1 MSRPSI
7 NKSVV
12 LAAAL
17 VLSFGAAAEAQTRRL
32 PIRKDAPPPRDTV
45 YMPAATPTAV
55 RDTVWVI
62 RQDTVNMSRVDTVV
76 MIQDRQRNRLGGLYF
91 AIGGGASLPVQDW
104 ADIADTGFDIQGTL
118 GYQAPNSPWGVRLDV
133 AYDRWLGQSLETGG
147 QFSCGL
153 PAGSGDDRCDDIGQ
167 WSAMLDATLNFPVG
181 SDMLRRWRP
190 EFYVMGGGGVHY
202 LPDME
207 DAGSAANGGDDGD
220 SKTRFGVNGGA
231 GVSVSIGMSDLFFET
246 RYGHTFRDEFSTD
259 WTPLVVGFRFSGIP
273 FMSR

>member
-17 VLSFGAAAEAQTRRL
+17 VLSFGAAGEADAQRRI

-45 YMPAATPTAV
+45 FVPAATPNAV

-91 AIGGGASLPVQDW
+91 GIGGGASLPVQDW

-118 GYQAPNSPWGVRLDV
+118 GWQAPNSPWGVRFDL

-147 QFSCGL
+147 
-153 PAGSGDDRCDDIGQ
+153 AGSCPAIDLNGDDRCDDLAQ
-167 WSAMLDATLNFPVG
+167 WSAMLDMVLNFPVG

-190 EFYVMGGGGVHY
+190 EIYVMGGGGVHY
-202 LPDME
+202 LPDIE
-207 DAGSAANGGDDGD
+207 DSEQGEGDDGN

-231 GVSVSIGMSDLFFET
+231 GVAVSIGMSDLFFET
-246 RYGHTFRDEFSTD
+246 RYGHTFRDEFATD
-259 WTPLVVGFRFSGIP
+259 WTPVVIGFRFSGIP
-273 FMSR
+273 FVSR

>member
-17 VLSFGAAAEAQTRRL
+17 VLSFGAAGEADAQKRRI

-91 AIGGGASLPVQDW
+91 GIGGGASLPVQDW

-118 GYQAPNSPWGVRLDV
+118 GYQAPNSPWGVRFDL
-133 AYDRWLGQSLETGG
+133 AYDRWLGQNGETGG
-147 QFSCGL
+147 QFVCGL
-153 PAGSGDDRCDDIGQ
+153 APGAEERCDDLGQ
-167 WSAMLDATLNFPVG
+167 WSAMLDATLNFPIG

-190 EFYVMGGGGVHY
+190 EFYVFAGPGVHY

-207 DAGSAANGGDDGD
+207 DANQSEGDDGN
-220 SKTRFGVNGGA
+220 SRWRFGANGGA
-231 GVSVSIGMSDLFFET
+231 GVSVNVGMTDLFFET